1 MNNGEGD
8 KMAFESEIDT
18 FFMISIWLITLI
30 LLILLFKRIKKFGS
44 GFYYLWFVILQLAS
58 LYALRNVLYSVTSDP
73 VMASQENTLR
83 LTIFILAWISS
94 MIFLIVGIFNDYK
107 KYIKK

>member
-1 MNNGEGD
+1 MV
-8 KMAFESEIDT
+8 FESEVDT
-18 FFMISIWLITLI
+18 FFIIFIWLITSI
-30 LLILLFKRIKKFGS
+30 LLILIFKRIKKFNS

-58 LYALRNVLYSVTSDP
+58 LYALRNVLYSVPSDP

-94 MIFLIVGIFNDYK
+94 MIFLTLGMFNDYK
-107 KYIKK
+107 KHIKK

>member
-1 MNNGEGD
+1 
-8 KMAFESEIDT
+8 
-18 FFMISIWLITLI
+18 
-30 LLILLFKRIKKFGS
+30 
-44 GFYYLWFVILQLAS
+44 
-58 LYALRNVLYSVTSDP
+58 
-73 VMASQENTLR
+73 MASQENTLR